1 MEFAQAHSM
10 TNEIHIH
17 RATPA
22 DAAELA
28 RLRTIFD
35 DVLTSPE
42 FVARRLV
49 VCQDVERAYLAAVAG
64 RMVGFAC
71 LRLIPALFDDAPYAE
86 LTELFVEEA
95 YRRNGVGLALVRH
108 VEAEARAAS
117 AGELF
122 LMTGFC
128 NTAAHHFYHRSGY
141 SLRCLTMHK
150 TL

>member
-1 MEFAQAHSM
+1 MEFIPVHRM
-10 TNEIHIH
+10 TNEIYI
-17 RATPA
+17 RQAIPA

-49 VCQDVERAYLAAVAG
+49 ACQDVERAYLAAVAG

-95 YRRNGVGLALVRH
+95 QRRNGIGLALVRH
-108 VEAEARAAS
+108 VEAEARAAG
-117 AGELF
+117 AGTLF
-122 LMTGFC
+122 LMTGFH
-128 NTAAHHFYHRSGY
+128 NAAAHHFYHRSGY
-141 SLRCLTMHK
+141 SLRCLTMYK